1 MLALAIKVA
10 VYRGNSG
17 TDTEFLKYKKFGVC
31 PRITCKDFGVFADSI
46 IMSRVLQQ
54 QGTDYSKQRSA
65 FRISM
70 IADEPVYLLLSMEG
84 KDIDPIV
91 DELGGGGARLVS
103 PKYYDF
109 FYVGQMIGPAV
120 LVLQD
125 EGMPVIYPVVKWKTW
140 PIIGVEFMEISE
152 KDREMIMRFLF
163 RVERRMVQQDQ
174 KAALRRRP
182 Q

>member
-1 MLALAIKVA
+1 
-10 VYRGNSG
+10 
-17 TDTEFLKYKKFGVC
+17 
-31 PRITCKDFGVFADSI
+31 
-46 IMSRVLQQ
+46 MSRAVQPP
-54 QGTDYSKQRSA
+54 TPDYSKQRSA

-84 KDIDPIV
+84 HDIDPIV

-103 PKYYDF
+103 PKFYDF

-125 EGMPVIYPVVKWKTW
+125 EGMPVIYPVVKWKNW
-140 PIIGVEFMEISE
+140 PVIGVEFMEISE
-152 KDREMIMRFLF
+152 KDREMILRFLF
-163 RVERRMVQQDQ
+163 KVERRMVQQDQ
-174 KAALRRRP
+174 KSTNRRRP